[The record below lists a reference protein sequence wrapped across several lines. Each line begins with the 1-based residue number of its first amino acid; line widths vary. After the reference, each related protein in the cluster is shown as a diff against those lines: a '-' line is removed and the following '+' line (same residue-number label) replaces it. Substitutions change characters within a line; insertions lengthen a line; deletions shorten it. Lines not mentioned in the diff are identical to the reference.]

1 MRRFNI
7 VFIALFFIFSLSV
20 YSIDIK
26 KFEGHWKGKGKSIV
40 SWCKQKVIPFDIVI
54 KKDGKVSGKIGD
66 AKIKGGKIYSN
77 FLGVLNRDYVIEVEL
92 EGYLVKKEKI
102 KRNKMKIMVDV
113 KGDCIIGGFRT
124 SGLKIGDKYSMS
136 MTCTDLVLKKVK
148 GVKKEK
154 KK

>member
-7 VFIALFFIFSLSV
+7 VFIALFLIVPSV
-20 YSIDIK
+20 YSIDIS

-40 SWCKQKVIPFDIVI
+40 TWCKQKVIPFDIVI
-54 KKDGKVSGKIGD
+54 EKDGKISGKIGD

-77 FLGVLNRDYVIEVEL
+77 FLGVLNRHYVIEVEL

-102 KRNKMKIMVDV
+102 KRKKMKIMVDV
-113 KGDCIIGGFRT
+113 KGDYLVGAFRT
-124 SGLKIGDKYSMS
+124 SGLKMGDKYSMS
-136 MTCTDLVLKKVK
+136 MTGADLVLKKVK
-148 GVKKEK
+148 EVKKEK